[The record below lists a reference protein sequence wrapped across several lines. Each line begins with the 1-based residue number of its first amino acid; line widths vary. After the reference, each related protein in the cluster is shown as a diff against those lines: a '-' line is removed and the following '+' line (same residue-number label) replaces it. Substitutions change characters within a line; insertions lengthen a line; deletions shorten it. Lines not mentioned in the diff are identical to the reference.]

1 MTSMVA
7 FPWYGPWAVSVLLM
21 SIRIGMVFAMTPIL
35 TAVPVPLLVRVLFVL
50 GFSAALVGAIPSAT
64 YRGSADLTALITAA
78 LIEFSLGV
86 VLGLG
91 VVLAFTTFS
100 VAGRILDIQIGFGM
114 GQLFD
119 PASRQNLP
127 LLTGAMGY
135 LAAVCLFSLDV
146 HHTLLRALAYSFE
159 HFPMGQP
166 WAMTSSLPF
175 VLQHLAGVFT
185 LAFAVVAPIVTCLL
199 LTELGLVLLARNL
212 PQMNMFA
219 LGMPVKIVVGLG
231 AFAAWLSGA
240 GDHVGRIFTA
250 VFRSWEALF
259 R

>member
-1 MTSMVA
+1 MVG

-35 TAVPVPLLVRVLFVL
+35 SAIPVPLMVRVLFVF

-64 YRGSADLTALITAA
+64 YRGAVDLTALMTAA
-78 LIEFSLGV
+78 LIEFSVGV

-91 VVLAFTTFS
+91 VLLAFATFS
-100 VAGRILDIQIGFGM
+100 VAGRILDIQIGFGI

-119 PASRQNLP
+119 PATRQNLP
-127 LLTGAMGY
+127 LLTGTMGY

-159 HFPMGQP
+159 HFPMGMP
-166 WAMTSSLPF
+166 WAMADSFPV
-175 VLQHLAGVFT
+175 VLRHLAGVFT
-185 LAFAVVAPIVTCLL
+185 LAFALVAPVVTCLL
-199 LTELGLVLLARNL
+199 LTEFGLVLLARNL

-219 LGMPVKIVVGLG
+219 LGMPVKIIVGLG
-231 AFAAWLSGA
+231 ALAAWLSGA